1 MGNISK
7 TAEPS
12 MFIFGTDLRVGKG
25 HHILERVHLTLLS
38 RNKPQT
44 RIWQFKYATVRLAIL
59 SLATPA
65 RPCTVVKTILCS
77 FLYIVCW
84 H

>member
-1 MGNISK
+1 MMGNTSK

-12 MFIFGTDLRVGKG
+12 VFIFGTDLHVGKG
-25 HHILERVHLTLLS
+25 HHILERLCLPLLS
-38 RNKPQT
+38 RNEPPN

-59 SLATPA
+59 TPA
-65 RPCTVVKTILCS
+65 RPCTVVKTVLCS
-77 FLYIVCW
+77 FLSIVFW